1 MRAYLRSA
9 RIAPKKANVIAQMV
23 RGLAVSEALESLEH
37 THKKGARM
45 ILALL
50 KSAVANASHN
60 AKQHMEELV
69 IRSIVVNQAQ
79 SYRRGVSM
87 ARGRMR
93 PIRKFLS
100 HIEIVL
106 GVQDA
111 EGEGGRSPKS
121 PGKPTKPK
129 SEKTSEKASRNA
141 KSAVQKSRSQ
151 KKTDVSSDSS
161 ASSASSVS
169 S

>member
-23 RGLAVSEALESLEH
+23 RGCTVPEAIDSLEH
-37 THKKGARM
+37 TNKKAARL

-50 KSAVANASHN
+50 KSAVANAAHN
-60 AKQHMEELV
+60 SKQRVEELV
-69 IRSIVVNQAQ
+69 IRSIVVNQGQ
-79 SYRRGVSM
+79 SYRRGVPM

-106 GVQDA
+106 GVASDGDEA
-111 EGEGGRSPKS
+111 KS
-121 PGKPTKPK
+121 GA
-129 SEKTSEKASRNA
+129 KAS
-141 KSAVQKSRSQ
+141 QKA
-151 KKTDVSSDSS
+151 KKTVQRGAPSKKKTTENASSDSKISKS
-161 ASSASSVS
+161 A
-169 S
+169 

>member
-23 RGLAVSEALESLEH
+23 RGLTVPQALDSLEH

-50 KSAVANASHN
+50 KSAVANATHN
-60 AKQHMEELV
+60 DKQRMEELA

-79 SYRRGVSM
+79 GYRRGVSM

-106 GVQDA
+106 GVESDDA
-111 EGEGGRSPKS
+111 QALRWTKS
-121 PGKPTKPK
+121 GA
-129 SEKTSEKASRNA
+129 KASQKA
-141 KSAVQKSRSQ
+141 GKAVKGVASQKSKA
-151 KKTDVSSDSS
+151 KKSSPSS
-161 ASSASSVS
+161 SSK
-169 S
+169 

>member
-1 MRAYLRSA
+1 MKAYLRSA

-23 RGLAVSEALESLEH
+23 RGLAVPEALESLEH

-50 KSAVANASHN
+50 KSAIANASHN

-79 SYRRGVSM
+79 GYRRGVSM

-93 PIRKFLS
+93 PMRKFLS

-111 EGEGGRSPKS
+111 EGEGGRSPK
-121 PGKPTKPK
+121 KPTKPK
-129 SEKTSEKASRNA
+129 SEKTSEKTSRNA

>member
-23 RGLAVSEALESLEH
+23 RGLVVSDAIDSLEH
-37 THKKGARM
+37 TNKKGARM

-50 KSAVANASHN
+50 KSAVANATHN
-60 AKQHMEELV
+60 DKQRMEELT

-93 PIRKFLS
+93 PVRKFLS

-106 GVQDA
+106 GVADA
-111 EGEGGRSPKS
+111 EGEREGKKERKEKS
-121 PGKPTKPK
+121 KRKQKNGA
-129 SEKTSEKASRNA
+129 KASQEQE
-141 KSAVQKSRSQ
+141 KPVQGDAPSK
-151 KKTDVSSDSS
+151 KKTTKHASPDSNTS
-161 ASSASSVS
+161 KSV
-169 S
+169 

>member
-9 RIAPKKANVIAQMV
+9 RIAPKKLSVIAQMV
-23 RGLAVSEALESLEH
+23 RGLTVPEAQESLEH

-50 KSAVANASHN
+50 KSATANAVHN
-60 AKQHMEELV
+60 DKQRPEDLV
-69 IRSIVVNQAQ
+69 IRTIVVNQAQ
-79 SYRRGVSM
+79 SYRRGVPM

-106 GVQDA
+106 GVADA
-111 EGEGGRSPKS
+111 EGEGEKIKRKEKRKRNQKNGA
-121 PGKPTKPK
+121 
-129 SEKTSEKASRNA
+129 KTSQEQK
-141 KSAVQKSRSQ
+141 KAVQGDAPSK
-151 KKTDVSSDSS
+151 KKTTKHAASDSNTS
-161 ASSASSVS
+161 KSV
-169 S
+169 

>member
-9 RIAPKKANVIAQMV
+9 RIAPKKASVIAQMV
-23 RGLAVSEALESLEH
+23 RGLKVPAALDSLEH
-37 THKKGARM
+37 THKKGARL

-60 AKQHMEELV
+60 DKQRMEELV
-69 IRSIVVNQAQ
+69 IRTIVVNQAQ
-79 SYRRGVSM
+79 GYRRGVSM

-93 PIRKFLS
+93 PVRKFLS

-106 GVQDA
+106 GVADS
-111 EGEGGRSPKS
+111 EGEMSPKS
-121 PGKPTKPK
+121 PRKPTKLK
-129 SEKTSEKASRNA
+129 SEKTSEKTSRNA

>member
-9 RIAPKKANVIAQMV
+9 RIAPKKASVIAQMV
-23 RGLAVSEALESLEH
+23 RGLPVPEALDSLEH

-60 AKQHMEELV
+60 SKQRMEELV
-69 IRSIVVNQAQ
+69 IRSIVVNQGQ
-79 SYRRGVSM
+79 GYRRGVSM

-93 PIRKFLS
+93 PMRKFLS

-106 GVQDA
+106 GVADSD
-111 EGEGGRSPKS
+111 GETSRKTKS
-121 PGKPTKPK
+121 GA
-129 SEKTSEKASRNA
+129 KAS
-141 KSAVQKSRSQ
+141 QKT
-151 KKTDVSSDSS
+151 KKTVKGVASPSSSK
-161 ASSASSVS
+161 
-169 S
+169 

>member
-23 RGLAVSEALESLEH
+23 RGRAVPEALESLEH

-60 AKQHMEELV
+60 AKQRMEELV

-79 SYRRGVSM
+79 GYRRGVSM

-93 PIRKFLS
+93 PMRKFLS

-106 GVQDA
+106 GVADSDDETSRKTKSSAKASQKA
-111 EGEGGRSPKS
+111 EKTVKGVA
-121 PGKPTKPK
+121 
-129 SEKTSEKASRNA
+129 SEKSKAK
-141 KSAVQKSRSQ
+141 KSSP
-151 KKTDVSSDSS
+151 SSSS
-161 ASSASSVS
+161 K
-169 S
+169 

>member
-23 RGLAVSEALESLEH
+23 RGLTVPAAIDSLEH

-50 KSAVANASHN
+50 KSAVANATHN
-60 AKQHMEELV
+60 DKQRMEELA
-69 IRSIVVNQAQ
+69 IRSIVVNQGQ
-79 SYRRGVSM
+79 GYRRGISM

-106 GVQDA
+106 GVA
-111 EGEGGRSPKS
+111 EAESEGGKS
-121 PGKPTKPK
+121 PRKPTKPK
-129 SEKTSEKASRNA
+129 SEKTSEKTSRNA

>member
-9 RIAPKKANVIAQMV
+9 RIAPKKASVIAQMV
-23 RGLAVSEALESLEH
+23 RGLTVPVALDSLEH
-37 THKKGARM
+37 THKKGARL

-60 AKQHMEELV
+60 DKQRMEELV

-79 SYRRGVSM
+79 GYRRGVSM

-93 PIRKFLS
+93 PVRKFLS

-111 EGEGGRSPKS
+111 ESEGKKNKRKEKS
-121 PGKPTKPK
+121 KRNQKNGA
-129 SEKTSEKASRNA
+129 KASQEREKPA
-141 KSAVQKSRSQ
+141 QEGAPSK
-151 KKTDVSSDSS
+151 KKTTKYTSSDSNTS
-161 ASSASSVS
+161 KSV
-169 S
+169 